1 MLPVEKGK
9 GQVFVGQQFLCDV
22 GYDINAPLHVD
33 GDPQVQR
40 IVLDV
45 PDEHCATLLNAYN
58 LTLVLADWQSLHI
71 PRPLQLIGLNGVE
84 CYVEID

>member
-9 GQVFVGQQFLCDV
+9 GQLFIGGKFLCDV
-22 GYDINAPLHVD
+22 AYDISAPLHVD
-33 GDPQVQR
+33 GNPRVQR
-40 IVLDV
+40 ILLDV

-58 LTLVLADWQSLHI
+58 LTLVLADGRRLHI
-71 PRPLQLIGLNGVE
+71 PRPLQLVGLNGVE